1 MTYSEKLKKIE
12 NYDIFN
18 TKCKSAYFEKFSR
31 KFNIIRFPRKFP
43 IFEIFEIF
51 SSFFFHFIILKND
64 QNDEIFQKS

>member
-31 KFNIIRFPRKFP
+31 KFSIIRFPRKFP
-43 IFEIFEIF
+43 IFEIFEIVSSLF
-51 SSFFFHFIILKND
+51 SF
-64 QNDEIFQKS
+64 